1 MGEEVLEG
9 WRGFP
14 AAGWQSVE
22 AVRRRLDAGA
32 DPNAGP
38 FWMTPLHSAVEFG
51 TAETVAEVAARV
63 EDVDQLDDGRSALW
77 RAVYEGK
84 ADIAEA
90 LLAAGA
96 DPVRPMMSGWSPAR
110 LSLATRHVIPSGEVL
125 TEEEQLAVSEAGRL
139 VHALKDFPF
148 YDGYSLACVAGID
161 AEEATR
167 RLNAVVVPA
176 ADVPDSVPA
185 GDWWPDPFGEDTE
198 RALGV
203 TTVPGGCI
211 LFQPWYFAVQRPEA
225 MKPLSAGTVAYG
237 MYANP
242 KSGNQGNVHRDG
254 RTIGWDLHPGG
265 GPNERDSTAEV
276 LLAYLYAHKAVAYC
290 CAYAGLR
297 PRDNRAFTEPD
308 RWILLPDLS

>member
-1 MGEEVLEG
+1 MGEENEG

-14 AAGWQSVE
+14 HTGWQSVD

-32 DPNAGP
+32 DPETGP
-38 FWMTPLHSAVEFG
+38 WWATPLHSAVEFG
-51 TAETVAEVAARV
+51 TAEVVAEIAARV
-63 EDVDQLDDGRSALW
+63 DDVDHLNGGRSALW

-84 ADIAEA
+84 PEIAQA

-96 DPVRPMMSGWSPAR
+96 DPLRPMMSGWSPAR
-110 LSLATRHVIPSGEVL
+110 LSRATRHVVPSGEVL
-125 TEEEQLAVSEAGRL
+125 TDEEETAVREAGRL
-139 VHALKDFPF
+139 VLALKEFPY

-161 AEEATR
+161 AAEATR
-167 RLNAVVVPA
+167 RLSAEVVPTA
-176 ADVPDSVPA
+176 EVPPEVPT
-185 GDWWPDPFGEDTE
+185 GDWWPAPFGEDTE
-198 RALGV
+198 RTLSV
-203 TTVPGGCI
+203 TDVPGGCV
-211 LFQPWYFAVQRPEA
+211 LFQPWYFAVQTPEV
-225 MKPLSAGTVAYG
+225 MMPLSEGTVAYG

-265 GPNERDSTAEV
+265 GADDRDGTREV

-297 PRDNRAFTEPD
+297 PKNSKAFTEPD
-308 RWILLPDLS
+308 QWIRLPGLSK